1 MPPDV
6 FAQNILS
13 CTLCDFPALIMARSN
28 FLYQNCA
35 HKSLHHSFNCEHFH
49 ALLFDTSSPEIHN
62 VCMFYYCLWCISSL
76 IWSLSR
82 LFLSSFNSY
91 DFSIHIPVFPLFFRI
106 LMLIIKSAKLWP
118 GPCRKLLILWPQQQ
132 PRYFNEDNTECIRH
146 ASVHESSCAGDV
158 GRGLWHIRCFYL
170 SIYLVISFTNA
181 FLVQYTSLHIIK
193 VLK

>member
-1 MPPDV
+1 MSVWGVDRIISGIPFSDIVPLFFFRNHVIFSSLVVSVFFFLWELQKEKVLINFLVFLANSSPDAIVNFIFSNFASMFMPPDV

-76 IWSLSR
+76 IRSLS
-82 LFLSSFNSY
+82 
-91 DFSIHIPVFPLFFRI
+91 LFFI
-106 LMLIIKSAKLWP
+106 PPIFV
-118 GPCRKLLILWPQQQ
+118 LL
-132 PRYFNEDNTECIRH
+132 
-146 ASVHESSCAGDV
+146 
-158 GRGLWHIRCFYL
+158 
-170 SIYLVISFTNA
+170 
-181 FLVQYTSLHIIK
+181 
-193 VLK
+193 